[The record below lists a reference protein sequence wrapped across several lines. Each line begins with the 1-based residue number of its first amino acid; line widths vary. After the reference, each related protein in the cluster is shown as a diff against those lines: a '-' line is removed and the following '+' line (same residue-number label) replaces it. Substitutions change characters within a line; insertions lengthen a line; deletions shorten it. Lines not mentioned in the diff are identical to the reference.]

1 MPMEIIMSRSRLIV
15 PLLMVVGLWCALGQ
29 AWAGEP
35 PGEPILRIETGMHQA
50 MIRRIGVDV
59 ANRYLVTGSEDK
71 TARVW
76 DLRTGTLLRALRLPI
91 GPGDEGK
98 IYAVAIS
105 PDGRTVAV
113 GGWTGWDFEVSASIY
128 LFDRASGRITH
139 RLPGLPGVIKHL
151 AFAPDG
157 QVLVAALGE
166 KNGIRGSRTS
176 DFTLIDEDRA
186 YGGDS
191 YGAAFDRNGRLVTT
205 SYDGFVRLYSSTFHL
220 LAKQQAPGGI
230 RPFGVAFSPDG
241 SQVAVGF
248 ADSTKVAVLSGQDLS
263 FRFAPDTTAVTNG
276 NLSKVAWSADGS
288 RLYAGGKYDRD
299 GMSPVRL
306 WTNGGRGPAS
316 DVPAAPNT
324 IMHVPR
330 AAAGRRSGL
339 WSGRSG
345 LWRHRCARPP
355 DVRSRSNHRG
365 LPRPLLRRLASVA
378 RCQDDRVWI

>member
-1 MPMEIIMSRSRLIV
+1 MEIIMSRSRLIV

-113 GGWTGWDFEVSASIY
+113 GGSTGWDFDGSASIY
-128 LFDRASGRITH
+128 LFDRASGRINK
-139 RLPGLPGVIKHL
+139 RLIGLPNVVQHL

-157 QVLVAALGE
+157 QVLVAALGG
-166 KNGIRGSRTS
+166 KNGIRVYRTS
-176 DFTLIDEDRA
+176 DYTLTGEDPA
-186 YGGDS
+186 YGGAS

-205 SYDGFVRLYSSTFHL
+205 SEDGFVRLYDSTLHL
-220 LAKQQAPGGI
+220 LAKKQVPGGI